1 MRKRSISI
9 TGMIAV
15 TVAAIA
21 TSVAVAGTVTGNDG
35 MSLSAGVKVSPNKL
49 SKRAPT
55 PAAIKIATKTTTNDS
70 TGALN
75 PVVKAVM
82 DFDKS
87 GTYFTK
93 GLPTCKEKAVEAKS
107 PGAAKKNCG
116 KARIGGG
123 QLTAMV
129 SFFGQP
135 SQQTSAELTVFNGVP
150 KGGKPTVVVYAYAK
164 NPVPLGY
171 VISGVVSKYRK
182 AGYGTRFE
190 IDFPS
195 LFGGSGAVQ
204 TFNLKIDKKFI
215 RKRKKHSV
223 VSAKCPHNKKLK
235 SRIAFTYRN
244 GETIT
249 VPSTQS
255 CKPKR

>member
-9 TGMIAV
+9 GMVAAA
-15 TVAAIA
+15 VAAIV
-21 TSVAVAGTVTGNDG
+21 TSVAVAGTVSGKDG
-35 MSLSAGVKVSPNKL
+35 MSLSADVKVSPNKL
-49 SKRAPT
+49 SKKAPT

-93 GLPTCKEKAVEAKS
+93 GLPTCKDKALKYKTPAD
-107 PGAAKKNCG
+107 AKKICG

-123 QLTAMV
+123 KLTATY
-129 SFFGQP
+129 QALE
-135 SQQTSAELTVFNGVP
+135 QAALEASADLTVFNGVP
-150 KGGKPTVVVYAYAK
+150 KGGKPTVVVYAYSESPAAAS
-164 NPVPLGY
+164 Y
-171 VISGVVSKYRK
+171 VLSGVVSKYKK

-190 IDFPS
+190 IDFPT

-204 TFNLKIDKKFI
+204 TFNLKIDKKFT
-215 RKRKKHSV
+215 RKHKKHSV
-223 VSAKCPHNKKLK
+223 VSAKCPSSKKLK
-235 SRIAFTYRN
+235 SRVAFTYRN

-249 VPSTQS
+249 ARSTQS
-255 CKPKR
+255 CKPKG